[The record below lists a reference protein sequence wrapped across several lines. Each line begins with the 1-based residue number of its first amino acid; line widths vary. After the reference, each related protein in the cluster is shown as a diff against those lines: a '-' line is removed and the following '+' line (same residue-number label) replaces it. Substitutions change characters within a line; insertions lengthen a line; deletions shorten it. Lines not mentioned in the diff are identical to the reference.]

1 MAVVIS
7 LLSITML
14 FCVFAARC
22 QAEDAAAKDILAWW
36 AFDEGEG
43 SKLTDKSS
51 FKNNGEITGATWVKG
66 GFGYALQ
73 FNGEDRVRVEDAD
86 SLKPVMAWS
95 LEAWFNPAITI
106 DKNLS
111 GFPAL
116 ITKLSGNYGYWLN
129 FREKM
134 GNLSMLIGNGA
145 RAVGAYCNTGV
156 WEKDR
161 WYHVVFT
168 YDGKTGKL
176 YVNGVPDGQRKLDI
190 EPAYLGGGILIGER
204 FKGLIGDIK
213 LWNRTLTLQEIEQT
227 YQVKKKKLIET
238 APLANKKEAAVSED
252 QVDAAVK
259 DILMGRRFEM
269 SKEKGKSPFIR
280 VVLGDTD
287 FGIAEGNGA
296 LRYYRAG
303 KSNPF
308 IEYISLSEGDK
319 AQVRTE
325 GIKWKHEWQEGSLLA
340 LAGIK
345 NMDVPQGK
353 VENKS
358 AVPVLNLTPGEDG
371 IAKIAASGRLNSQ
384 WESDI
389 TVVKQDKAD
398 LLSMHYQ
405 RKGAAAAGRQPV
417 ALSIKLMRWLED
429 EDIPLFAVKS
439 NGQICRLQGGESVEG
454 VKVII
459 PFWKQGHQ
467 LSFSVEPCQKISL
480 GKIQGFMGGRLLTF
494 NAGEA
499 ADKVSLQ
506 VEDSRISPVVTAGAV
521 SLRVNERN
529 GAGHLDIGGL
539 PFMTVEGVEN
549 GSIQSV
555 AGYDG
560 SAWEVATKK
569 NVKGGFA
576 FTGKGRIS
584 TVLWA
589 MEVKGKD
596 NEICYRWKRDSIGAA
611 SAGVHL
617 FMPYWL
623 VGSRVEVISPA
634 GKVTDACGN
643 IPMRVGAEFQ
653 QQALGTNAMIAIYPT
668 ATEKITITLQGEFE
682 LASYRKST
690 SAYREPFDLSYYPV
704 FYQDVEQKGV
714 IHSFPPAGLFLIAKN
729 GREFGIDI
737 KYERLFAKAGKSE
750 VSRVQLPADG
760 VKVISGKDDV
770 SVLSPYW
777 KITHSRR
784 NGGGISSIVFPYASG
799 KDIMVSPEA
808 VYIQSAG
815 KVYSSSNEKSPD
827 ISAKEDEIKVS
838 GLLKTVD
845 GKDCGIKYQTTY
857 QYNQGY
863 IKRNTVFNFIDS
875 LPVEKVGVLKLDLD
889 PLLDQCGYKPVLA
902 AFRKAVFPGP
912 PLVQGKTLGIGFISL
927 FRRGG
932 EGIDFVP
939 GNDTHGWRYQLSSN
953 ASEGYLAVQGNSQG
967 GPSLV
972 VEAYSNTE
980 RPVRVKG
987 EKSYSYFI
995 GLPMINKHLPGHYF
1009 TVNDSYGWFTTE
1021 DRLGKLSD
1029 NGVNLMLNH
1038 GWRGSSVGEYPSE
1051 KMSEAEKKGIA
1062 DKVEHLKLAEQ
1073 YGIKNV
1079 PFVAKGL
1086 LKSTLPA
1093 YKEHLWD
1100 WIEMGVSKTPPAR
1113 PDAYGD
1119 MMCHEA
1125 KGWNKYL
1132 KDQIMAWQKIFSYD
1146 GIYYDFV
1153 YPAGPCCNP
1162 RHAGGERHLSVE
1174 GVLEFMEW
1182 TRDNFEVVWS
1192 HTGHYPTVMLENLS
1206 DLVWV
1211 GEELNPWYANE
1222 GRIPDLDG
1230 LAEYFEHIPN
1240 TQKVVDPGVVRSC
1253 FALPGEK
1260 MPGVLRY
1267 DMEDAKEFAGKLSLC
1282 GLFSCAALRNAA
1294 PFNPDEVMDRF
1305 KPWLDLY
1312 KSFKSVD
1319 FTKLSFSDWKN
1330 QGAVITDNPY
1340 IRAAVYSNEHEA
1352 VLVLAN
1358 SENRSIQKA
1367 RFKVNTEALGW
1378 GKAASYRLV
1387 KRPEGTFVAIDR
1399 EALCKRGV
1407 QIELPGYGY
1416 AIYLLSIGKR

>member
-1 MAVVIS
+1 MKIRNRIAAVLVTV
-7 LLSITML
+7 LSITML
-14 FCVFAARC
+14 FCVFAVRC
-22 QAEDAAAKDILAWW
+22 QAEDVIDKDILAWW

-66 GFGYALQ
+66 GFRHALQ
-73 FNGEDRVRVEDAD
+73 FSGESKVRVEDAD
-86 SLKPVMAWS
+86 SLNPVVPWS
-95 LEAWFNPAITI
+95 MELWFNPSITI

-116 ITKLSGNYGYWLN
+116 IEKLSGNYGYWLN
-129 FREKM
+129 FRDKM
-134 GNLSMLIGNGA
+134 GNLAVYIGDGA
-145 RAVGAYCNTGV
+145 RMASLFSNTRI

-161 WYHVVFT
+161 WYHVAFT

-176 YVNGVPDGQRKLDI
+176 YVNGVLDMQRDMDI
-190 EPAYLGGGILIGER
+190 KQAYRKGRFVIGER
-204 FKGLIGDIK
+204 FKGLIGDVK
-213 LWNRTLTLQEIEQT
+213 LWKRTMTLQEIEQT

-259 DILMGRRFEM
+259 DVLMGRRFETG
-269 SKEKGKSPFIR
+269 KEKGKSPFIR

-303 KSNPF
+303 RSNPF

-319 AQVRTE
+319 AQVRIE
-325 GIKWKHEWQEGSLLA
+325 GIRWKHEWQEGSLLA
-340 LAGIK
+340 LAGVK

-389 TVVKQDKAD
+389 TVVKQGKAD

-405 RKGAAAAGRQPV
+405 RKGAAAAGRQSV

-439 NGQICRLQGGESVEG
+439 NGQICRLQGGESIEG

-494 NAGEA
+494 NAGESV
-499 ADKVSLQ
+499 DNINLR

-555 AGYDG
+555 GGYDG
-560 SAWEVATKK
+560 PAWEVAAKK

-584 TVLWA
+584 TVPWA

-643 IPMRVGAEFQ
+643 IPMRVGAKFQ

-690 SAYREPFDLSYYPV
+690 NAYREPFDLSFYPV

-750 VSRVQLPADG
+750 ISRVQLPADG

-799 KDIMVSPEA
+799 KDIMISPEA

-845 GKDCGIKYQTTY
+845 GKDCGVKYRTTY

-863 IKRNTVFNFIDS
+863 IKRNTVFNFIES
-875 LPVEKVGVLKLDLD
+875 LPVEKVGVLKLDMA
-889 PLLDQCGYKPVLA
+889 PLLDECGYKPVLA
-902 AFRKAVFPGP
+902 AFRKAVFPGA
-912 PLVQGKTLGIGFISL
+912 PLVQGKTLGGGFISL
-927 FRRGG
+927 FRIGG

-939 GNDTHGWRYQLSSN
+939 GNDNHGWQYQLSSN
-953 ASEGYLAVQGNSQG
+953 AGEGYMAVQGNSQG

-995 GLPMINKHLPGHYF
+995 GLPMINKHLPKHYF
-1009 TVNDSYGWFTTE
+1009 PVNESFAWLTNDDY
-1021 DRLGKLSD
+1021 RKLAD
-1029 NGVNLMLNH
+1029 NGVNLSMNH
-1038 GWRGSSVGEYPSE
+1038 GWRGSGVGEYPSE
-1051 KMSEAEKKGIA
+1051 NMSAEENTAIGKLK
-1062 DKVEHLKLAEQ
+1062 DKYDNARRN
-1073 YGIKNV
+1073 GIKTV
-1079 PFVAKGL
+1079 PFIAKGL
-1086 LKSTLPA
+1086 LRYTVPA
-1093 YKEHLWD
+1093 YKKHLWD
-1100 WIEMGVSKTPPAR
+1100 WTEMGVSKTPPIK
-1113 PDAYGD
+1113 PDAYGN

-1125 KGWNKYL
+1125 EGWNKYL
-1132 KDQIMAWQKIFSYD
+1132 KDQIIAWHKILSNNGAYRT
-1146 GIYYDFV
+1146 GIY
-1153 YPAGPCCNP
+1153 
-1162 RHAGGERHLSVE
+1162 S
-1174 GVLEFMEW
+1174 
-1182 TRDNFEVVWS
+1182 
-1192 HTGHYPTVMLENLS
+1192 
-1206 DLVWV
+1206 
-1211 GEELNPWYANE
+1211 
-1222 GRIPDLDG
+1222 GR
-1230 LAEYFEHIPN
+1230 
-1240 TQKVVDPGVVRSC
+1240 
-1253 FALPGEK
+1253 
-1260 MPGVLRY
+1260 
-1267 DMEDAKEFAGKLSLC
+1267 
-1282 GLFSCAALRNAA
+1282 
-1294 PFNPDEVMDRF
+1294 
-1305 KPWLDLY
+1305 
-1312 KSFKSVD
+1312 
-1319 FTKLSFSDWKN
+1319 
-1330 QGAVITDNPY
+1330 
-1340 IRAAVYSNEHEA
+1340 
-1352 VLVLAN
+1352 
-1358 SENRSIQKA
+1358 
-1367 RFKVNTEALGW
+1367 
-1378 GKAASYRLV
+1378 
-1387 KRPEGTFVAIDR
+1387 
-1399 EALCKRGV
+1399 
-1407 QIELPGYGY
+1407 
-1416 AIYLLSIGKR
+1416 